1 MLGLRHKCGEGG
13 IFARQ
18 NLPASLRE
26 IAINGSI
33 FVALPIMES
42 VEEDFRAVLNA
53 LQAELDE
60 LDGEMRAGLAEWTG
74 DARAAYD
81 LAHAAWRQAAADMA
95 NSLALLQAVIGT
107 AHKNYQSARTTNL
120 RMWRGN

>member
-1 MLGLRHKCGEGG
+1 MKAEYSRVRS
-13 IFARQ
+13 ARE
-18 NLPASLRE
+18 PKG

-33 FVALPIMES
+33 FVALPIMAS
-42 VEEDFRAVLNA
+42 AEEDFRVVLNA

-60 LDGEMRAGLAEWTG
+60 LDGKMSAGLAEWTG

-81 LAHAAWRQAAADMA
+81 LAHAAWRQAAADMVK
-95 NSLALLQAVIGT
+95 SLALLHAVIGT
-107 AHKNYQSARTTNL
+107 AHMNYQSARTTNL

>member
-1 MLGLRHKCGEGG
+1 MGRRRNIPAPKS
-13 IFARQ
+13 ARIQ
-18 NLPASLRE
+18 KG

-33 FVALPIMES
+33 FVALPIMASAEA
-42 VEEDFRAVLNA
+42 DFRAILNA

-60 LDGEMRAGLAEWTG
+60 LDAKMRAGLAEWTG

-81 LAHAAWRQAAADMA
+81 LTHAAWQQAAADMVK
-95 NSLALLQAVIGT
+95 SLALLQAVIGT
-107 AHKNYQSARTTNL
+107 AHMNYQSARTTNL